1 MASSGTLA
9 YSVVVPIYNSAP
21 LVTRLYGRLVAVM
34 EALGRPFELILVDDC
49 STDAS
54 WAALAEI
61 ARADRRVIA
70 VKLARNAGQ
79 ARATLHGIRRSIGE
93 IIVTLD
99 DDLQHAP
106 EDVPKILAELDGPAG
121 YDVVFGVPTSRH
133 QAAWRR
139 LASRAANLAFF
150 LVLRKP
156 LYLRFT
162 AFCAI
167 RRTAALQLLAV
178 RCAEPFLS
186 VLLCRIAPRI
196 AVVRVQH
203 FPSTLGSSRYSLG
216 KLARATF
223 GCLASLPDADRR
235 SFVIAACTGGS
246 VLLALAWS
254 AFSFGPAGLATDVV
268 MGLGVAFGITNL
280 AIGSA
285 TVAAGRRGRVVLR
298 NPAAEVVALRVI
310 SDGREAS

>member
-1 MASSGTLA
+1 MASHNMLVC
-9 YSVVVPIYNSAP
+9 SVVVPIYNSAS

-34 EALGRPFELILVDDC
+34 ESLGLPFELILIDDC

-54 WAALAEI
+54 WAALTEI
-61 ARADRRVIA
+61 ARADKRVIA
-70 VKLARNAGQ
+70 VELARNAGQ
-79 ARATLHGIRRSIGE
+79 ARATLHGIRRSIGD

-106 EDVPKILAELDGPAG
+106 EDIPKLLAELDGPAG
-121 YDVVFGVPTSRH
+121 YDVVLGIPTSRH

-139 LASRAANLAFF
+139 FASWTANLTFC

-156 LYLRFT
+156 LRLRFT

-167 RRTAALQLLAV
+167 RRRAALQLLAV
-178 RCAEPFLS
+178 RCAEPFVS
-186 VLLCRIAPRI
+186 VLLCRITPRI

-203 FPSTLGSSRYSLG
+203 FASTLGSSRYSLG
-216 KLARATF
+216 KLARVTF

-235 SFVIAACTGGS
+235 SLVIAACAG
-246 VLLALAWS
+246 VLGLLTLAWG
-254 AFSFGPAGLATDVV
+254 AFFLGPPGLATDIALVLAV
-268 MGLGVAFGITNL
+268 ALGIASL

-285 TVAAGRRGRVVLR
+285 AVAVEWRCRAVLR
-298 NPAAEVVALRVI
+298 NPATEVVALCVI

>member
-1 MASSGTLA
+1 MASCNTLA

-34 EALGRPFELILVDDC
+34 ESLGPPFELILVDDC

-54 WAALAEI
+54 WAVLAEI

-70 VKLARNAGQ
+70 VQLARNAGQ
-79 ARATLHGIRRSIGE
+79 ARATLHGIRRAIGE
-93 IIVTLD
+93 IVVTLD

-106 EDVPKILAELDGPAG
+106 EDIPKLLAELDRPAG
-121 YDVVFGVPTSRH
+121 CDVVFGVPTSRH

-139 LASRAANLAFF
+139 FASWTVNLAFC

-156 LYLRFT
+156 LYPRFT

-167 RRTAALQLLAV
+167 RRRAALQLLSV

-203 FPSTLGSSRYSLG
+203 FSSTLDSSRYSLG
-216 KLARATF
+216 KLARVTS

-235 SFVIAACTGGS
+235 SFVIAACGS
-246 VLLALAWS
+246 GMGLLALAWC
-254 AFSFGPAGLATDVV
+254 AFSLGPRGLATDIV
-268 MGLGVAFGITNL
+268 MVLGVALGVTSL

-285 TVAAGRRGRVVLR
+285 AVAVERRDRAVLR
-298 NPAAEVVALRVI
+298 NPAAEVAALRVI

>member
-1 MASSGTLA
+1 MASRNTLA

-34 EALGRPFELILVDDC
+34 ESLGPPFELILVDDC

-54 WAALAEI
+54 WAALEEI

-70 VKLARNAGQ
+70 VQLARNAGQ
-79 ARATLHGIRRSIGE
+79 ARATLHGIGRSAGE

-106 EDVPKILAELDGPAG
+106 DDIPKLLAELDGPAG
-121 YDVVFGVPTSRH
+121 YDVVFGVPASRH

-139 LASRAANLAFF
+139 FASWAVNFTLY

-167 RRTAALQLLAV
+167 RRRAALQLLAV

-186 VLLCRIAPRI
+186 VLLSRITPRI

-203 FPSTLGSSRYSLG
+203 FSSTLGSSRYSLG
-216 KLARATF
+216 KLARVTF

-235 SFVIAACTGGS
+235 SFVIAASASGL
-246 VLLALAWS
+246 VLLMLAWS
-254 AFSFGPAGLATDVV
+254 TFSLGPPGLATNIV
-268 MGLGVAFGITNL
+268 MALGVTFGITSL
-280 AIGSA
+280 TIGSA
-285 TVAAGRRGRVVLR
+285 AVAVGWRGRTVLR